1 MLMTIQVR
9 PGNRHSLQK
18 CGGYFFLNENNSL
31 LLFSLLFSFFS
42 LLKHGVMHKSMSIS
56 KHGVHNENVE
66 NTNGVT
72 RIRESKNDKQYNEQK
87 KATKTMNH
95 KTLYSTL

>member
-1 MLMTIQVR
+1 
-9 PGNRHSLQK
+9 
-18 CGGYFFLNENNSL
+18 
-31 LLFSLLFSFFS
+31 
-42 LLKHGVMHKSMSIS
+42 MSIS

-95 KTLYSTL
+95 FHLEKNTLHIFVNCVCSQAGPGLSLTYVVVFVVFNNFR

>member
-1 MLMTIQVR
+1 
-9 PGNRHSLQK
+9 
-18 CGGYFFLNENNSL
+18 
-31 LLFSLLFSFFS
+31 
-42 LLKHGVMHKSMSIS
+42 MHKSMSIS